1 MDISKQARIRDL
13 AELVGISISEEEL
26 PEVVNRFES
35 LMLETERLQELDLS
49 NIQPVTVFPEEVE

>member
-26 PEVVNRFES
+26 PEVANRFES
-35 LMLETERLQELDLS
+35 LMMETARLQELDLS